1 MARRRELTPTTGD
14 AVREAVR
21 IFAWADWFDAAEPVP
36 ARVED
41 GTAETAHL
49 HRRWAARQR
58 WRLAGELWCAQ
69 HHYSYARV
77 VLGSAWPA
85 PSEVASGC
93 TGTPPGWVPG
103 LRHVPQRPAQ
113 PLDVDG
119 SAIPA
124 SGDLAGP

>member
-21 IFAWADWFDAAEPVP
+21 IFAWADWFDAAESVP

-85 PSEVASGC
+85 PSEVA
-93 TGTPPGWVPG
+93 
-103 LRHVPQRPAQ
+103 
-113 PLDVDG
+113 
-119 SAIPA
+119 
-124 SGDLAGP
+124 